1 MQWSEIRQTYPD
13 HWLVV
18 EALQAHTTPQAH
30 RRLDELLV
38 VELCEDGNQAMGIY
52 RRLHRQYPER
62 EFYFVHTSR
71 EVLDISERNWLGI
84 RSIHA
89 TATDQ

>member
-13 HWLVV
+13 RWLVV

-30 RRLDELLV
+30 RRLDELVV
-38 VELCEDGNQAMGIY
+38 VELCGNGSQAMGTY

-71 EVLDISERNWLGI
+71 EDLDIPERRWLGI

-89 TATDQ
+89 AGTN